1 MRSFLR
7 AALLA
12 SLLALPVVSTPQ
24 GTQTRLQRLQA
35 AVASNPSDSA
45 SLFFLAR
52 EEAGAG
58 DAKAAAASL
67 RKLATMADG
76 YLPPRADGFEK
87 VWSDPQVTQAV
98 QALEAKLPRLD
109 FAPVAF
115 TVDDPGL
122 IPEGL
127 AYDPQAQAFYLGS
140 IAEHRIMRIDA
151 QQHITEFAGA
161 AADLDSVLGLAVDS
175 PRHTL
180 YAVSTSALTAK
191 GREHP
196 RNQVVAFDLITG
208 TLVRRYEAPL
218 AAQLNDVTVAFGGR
232 AYVTDSGSG
241 QVFELQADRPAR
253 VLVGPGQLRGA
264 NGIAASADGKSL
276 YVAHAT
282 GIALVDTGT
291 GAWKPVVN
299 RTRENIAAIDGLYQ
313 YNGQLI
319 GVENVT
325 NPGRVIL
332 MRLSHGADEIV
343 EVRTV
348 LSHHHNQLNEPTT
361 GAVRADTGYFFLL
374 AATGVTHFNEQ
385 GRIENLDTLPTATV
399 LKVLLPR

>member
-1 MRSFLR
+1 MRSILR
-7 AALLA
+7 AAFLA
-12 SLLALPVVSTPQ
+12 SLLAFPAVSSPQ
-24 GTQTRLQRLQA
+24 GPETALQRLQA
-35 AVASNPSDSA
+35 AVAKNPSDSA
-45 SLFFLAR
+45 WLFFLAR
-52 EEAGAG
+52 EQARAG
-58 DAKAAAASL
+58 DAKAATASL

-76 YLPPRADGFEK
+76 YLPSRFDGFEK
-87 VWSDPQVTQAV
+87 VWNDAQFTQAV

-109 FAPVAF
+109 YAPIAF

-140 IAEHRIMRIDA
+140 IAEHRIVRIDA
-151 QQHITEFAGA
+151 QQHVEEFAGA

-175 PRHTL
+175 PRHML

-196 RNQVVAFDLITG
+196 RNEVVAFDLVTG

-218 AAQLNDVTVAFGGR
+218 ATQLNDVTIAFGGR

-253 VLVGPGQLRGA
+253 VLVGPGQLRGS

-282 GIALVDTGT
+282 GIAVVDAET
-291 GAWKPVVN
+291 GAWKALAN
-299 RTRENIAAIDGLYQ
+299 RTRENVAAIDGLYQ

-332 MRLSHGADEIV
+332 MRLSHAGDEIV
-343 EVRTV
+343 DVRTV

-374 AATGVTHFNEQ
+374 AATGVSHFNEQ
-385 GRIENLDTLPTATV
+385 GRIENLETLPTATV

>member
-1 MRSFLR
+1 MRSILR
-7 AALLA
+7 AAFLA
-12 SLLALPVVSTPQ
+12 SLLAFPAVSSPQ
-24 GTQTRLQRLQA
+24 GPETALQRLQA
-35 AVASNPSDSA
+35 AVAKNPSDSA
-45 SLFFLAR
+45 WLFFLAR
-52 EEAGAG
+52 EQARAG
-58 DAKAAAASL
+58 DAKAATASL

-76 YLPPRADGFEK
+76 YLPSRFDGFEK
-87 VWSDPQVTQAV
+87 VWNDAQFTQAV

-109 FAPVAF
+109 YAPIAF

-140 IAEHRIMRIDA
+140 IAEHRIVRIDA
-151 QQHITEFAGA
+151 QQHVEEFAGA

-175 PRHTL
+175 PRHML

-196 RNQVVAFDLITG
+196 RNEVVAFDLVTG

-218 AAQLNDVTVAFGGR
+218 ATQLNDVTIAFGGR

-253 VLVGPGQLRGA
+253 VLVGPGQLRGS
-264 NGIAASADGKSL
+264 NGIAASADGKRL

-282 GIALVDTGT
+282 GIAVVDAET
-291 GAWKPVVN
+291 GAWKALAN
-299 RTRENIAAIDGLYQ
+299 RTRENVAAIDGLYQ

-332 MRLSHGADEIV
+332 MRLSHAGDEIV
-343 EVRTV
+343 DVRTV

-374 AATGVTHFNEQ
+374 AATGVSHFNEQ